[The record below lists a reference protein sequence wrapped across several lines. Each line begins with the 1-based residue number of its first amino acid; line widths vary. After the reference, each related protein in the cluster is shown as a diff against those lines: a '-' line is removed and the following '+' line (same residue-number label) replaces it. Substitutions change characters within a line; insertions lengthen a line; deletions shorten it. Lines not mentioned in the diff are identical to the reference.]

1 MPLGFDFKSVRRLF
15 RLNLGLFIYGL
26 ALAMVIHA
34 SIGVPPW
41 DVFAQGIAKQ
51 LGVSYGIASIV
62 VSVLVLIAWIP
73 LRVRPGVGSILNA
86 LLIGLWADFW
96 IPFLPDFDQYWQNLA
111 MFCLGTATV
120 AFATGLYISSNLGSG
135 PRDGLMLGTQKILG
149 WPFWQVRTMYE
160 GAVLLI
166 GWVMGGQVREGTL
179 IFAVSIGV
187 LMQLSL
193 RFFKIK
199 TAKKK

>member
-73 LRVRPGVGSILNA
+73 LRVKPGVGSIMNA

-96 IPFLPDFDQYWQNLA
+96 IPFLPNFNEYWQNLA
-111 MFCLGTATV
+111 MFLLGTATV

-135 PRDGLMLGTQKILG
+135 PRDGLMLGTQKVLG

-160 GAVLLI
+160 VAVLSL
-166 GWVMGGQVREGTL
+166 GWLMGGQVREGTL
-179 IFAVSIGV
+179 IFAVSIGF

-193 RFFKIK
+193 KFFKIK

>member
-15 RLNLGLFIYGL
+15 RLNIGLFIYGL
-26 ALAMVIHA
+26 ALAMVIQA

-73 LRVRPGVGSILNA
+73 LRVKPGVGSIMNA

-96 IPFLPDFDQYWQNLA
+96 IPFLPDFTAYWQNLA
-111 MFCLGTATV
+111 MFLLGTATV
-120 AFATGLYISSNLGSG
+120 AFATGLYISSHLGSG
-135 PRDGLMLGTQKILG
+135 PRDGLMLGTQKVLG

-160 GAVLLI
+160 AAVLSL
-166 GWVMGGQVREGTL
+166 GWLMGGQVREGTL
-179 IFAVSIGV
+179 IFALTIGL

-193 RFFKIK
+193 KFFKIQ

>member
-1 MPLGFDFKSVRRLF
+1 
-15 RLNLGLFIYGL
+15 
-26 ALAMVIHA
+26 MVIQA

-73 LRVRPGVGSILNA
+73 LRVKPGVGSIMNA

-96 IPFLPDFDQYWQNLA
+96 IPFLPDFTQYWQNLA

-135 PRDGLMLGTQKILG
+135 PRDGLMLGTQKVLG

-160 GAVLLI
+160 GAVLLL
-166 GWVMGGQVREGTL
+166 GWLMGGQVREGTL
-179 IFAVSIGV
+179 IFAVFIGV
-187 LMQLSL
+187 LMQISL
-193 RFFKIK
+193 KFFKIK

>member
-1 MPLGFDFKSVRRLF
+1 MPLGFDFKSVQRLF

-73 LRVRPGVGSILNA
+73 LRVKPGVGSIMNA

-96 IPFLPDFDQYWQNLA
+96 IPFLPDFTQYWQNLV

-135 PRDGLMLGTQKILG
+135 PRDGLMLGTQKVLG

-166 GWVMGGQVREGTL
+166 GWLMGGQVREGTL
-179 IFAVSIGV
+179 IFAVSIGL

-193 RFFKIK
+193 KFFKIK
-199 TAKKK
+199 TAKRK

>member
-73 LRVRPGVGSILNA
+73 LRVKPGVGSILNA

-96 IPFLPDFDQYWQNLA
+96 IPFLPDFDQYWQNLV

-135 PRDGLMLGTQKILG
+135 PRDGLMLGTQKVLG

-160 GAVLLI
+160 GAVLII
-166 GWVMGGQVREGTL
+166 GWLMGGQVREGTL

-193 RFFKIK
+193 KFFKIK